1 MLTQNR
7 EISRSLGTA
16 YRNFSRK
23 RYEQIKQ
30 QNQYLRE
37 SDIVGK
43 VIKEWEAMNQKQKAI
58 FAEDKNDAMVMLNI
72 EPLATPRKDALGKSH
87 QKSTSMK
94 EEHDMKM
101 ENV

>member
-1 MLTQNR
+1 
-7 EISRSLGTA
+7 
-16 YRNFSRK
+16 
-23 RYEQIKQ
+23 
-30 QNQYLRE
+30 
-37 SDIVGK
+37 
-43 VIKEWEAMNQKQKAI
+43 MNQKQKAI

-101 ENV
+101 DNV